1 MYLKMFHQITK
12 GMTYLAKEKFVHRDL
27 AARNCMYG
35 PHINNNYGL
44 NFNIYRIDGH
54 GVIKVADFGLT
65 EDMYGTN
72 YFRRRK
78 SVSGHEEKVP
88 IRWMAPE
95 SIKNDIYN
103 ESTDVVRYDISI
115 SVSTS
120 Q

>member
-1 MYLKMFHQITK
+1 M
-12 GMTYLAKEKFVHRDL
+12 KF
-27 AARNCMYG
+27 
-35 PHINNNYGL
+35 
-44 NFNIYRIDGH
+44 FNICRIDGR

-65 EDMYGTN
+65 EDMYGTK

-78 SVSGHEEKVP
+78 SVSGYEEKVP